1 MANARGGFGPAA
13 LAGDATSIEAINAET
28 TREGKLYNL
37 AGMQVSDDYKGI
49 VRRNITRVESEDGE
63 RWECSEVQT
72 KADMTQE
79 QAEAQADAIWQAEA
93 PSGVDIETL
102 AVAVEEL
109 AAIIAEL

>member
-1 MANARGGFGPAA
+1 MSEMQEVRIEKNILKLVDYA
-13 LAGDATSIEAINAET
+13 LATRLIDPLDTTFTINRLLELFALDEIDDQLVTEWEAST
-28 TREGKLYNL
+28 H
-37 AGMQVSDDYKGI
+37 
-49 VRRNITRVESEDGE
+49 
-63 RWECSEVQT
+63 
-72 KADMTQE
+72 MTQE

>member
-1 MANARGGFGPAA
+1 MPYFAKACY
-13 LAGDATSIEAINAET
+13 AE
-28 TREGKLYNL
+28 EPS
-37 AGMQVSDDYKGI
+37 AVQVTAHDGRLSEVF
-49 VRRNITRVESEDGE
+49 VRRNIICVESEDGE